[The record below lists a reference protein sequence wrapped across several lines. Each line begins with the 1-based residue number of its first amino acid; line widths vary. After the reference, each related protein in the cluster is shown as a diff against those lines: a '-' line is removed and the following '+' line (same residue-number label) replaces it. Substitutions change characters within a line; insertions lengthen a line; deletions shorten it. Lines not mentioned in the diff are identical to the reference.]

1 MCVFAAPNYAD
12 MENCS
17 ECSKDARSNK
27 CNKCTKCGAAFHK
40 DCNKSNIIIDAAK
53 SIVLCKKCV
62 DKITNERD
70 SYRSEL
76 TQDKLKIDSLNEELT
91 DLRNENIE
99 LKNIIAKITSME
111 NDLKWL
117 KEQVTSNSNRLDQTP
132 SFEQPSSSPT
142 NPNPHPS
149 NTNLEQKIFDSF
161 YEITD
166 REKRKL
172 NLVVKGL
179 SERDHDAEQ
188 ITELFKHELVTE
200 VDPANLLCKRIGR
213 VGRYPRPIL
222 VTLPNMITKKQI
234 LSNSANLRNYRT
246 SVDSKVFI
254 SPDLTPKQRAINKA
268 LREQVKIMRDNGHS
282 VKIYRGEIVSSASG
296 TRPPPLPYPPL
307 ASQPPHASPP
317 SLALREQ

>member
-17 ECSKDARSNK
+17 ECSKDARPNK
-27 CNKCTKCGAAFHK
+27 CNKCTKCSAAFHK

-53 SIVLCKKCV
+53 STVLCKKCV
-62 DKITNERD
+62 YKITNERD

-99 LKNIIAKITSME
+99 LKNIIAKITSMQ

-117 KEQVTSNSNRLDQTP
+117 KEQVTSNSNRLDQIP

-166 REKRKL
+166 REKRKF
-172 NLVVKGL
+172 NLVVRGWQR
-179 SERDHDAEQ
+179 EMMMQ
-188 ITELFKHELVTE
+188 
-200 VDPANLLCKRIGR
+200 KRSLNCLN
-213 VGRYPRPIL
+213 V
-222 VTLPNMITKKQI
+222 
-234 LSNSANLRNYRT
+234 NSLQM
-246 SVDSKVFI
+246 
-254 SPDLTPKQRAINKA
+254 LTPLICCASE
-268 LREQVKIMRDNGHS
+268 L
-282 VKIYRGEIVSSASG
+282 GEWVDTLGLYWSAYL
-296 TRPPPLPYPPL
+296 T
-307 ASQPPHASPP
+307 
-317 SLALREQ
+317 